1 VADSRPLTLTV
12 HDLQGRQVARLLEG
26 QSLAAGAH
34 ELVWRAGGAASGIY
48 VLRLTQ
54 DGRSWQRKV
63 TLLK

>member
-1 VADSRPLTLTV
+1 
-12 HDLQGRQVARLLEG
+12 VARLLEG
-26 QSLAAGAH
+26 RSLAAGAH